1 MSLSTPTKTRQGF
14 TLIELLVVIAIIAIL
29 AAILFP
35 VFQKVR
41 ENARRASCQSNMK
54 QLGLAFIQYTQDS
67 DEKEPI
73 GANDNS
79 DAPGNTNSSAYTA
92 HTAKNPA
99 GFGWAGALNSFTKS
113 AALYKCPDDST
124 GNATA
129 IIAPATVAVPVV
141 SVSYAN
147 NANLA
152 GQSIA
157 LINAPASVVQAYE
170 IPGNFLADI
179 PNQAGRVNGEND
191 SPAGN
196 GITLGTATSNGGTPG
211 VTGSDATYTVAMTNA
226 FPTVR
231 HDKTASQYSSNYLL
245 EDGHV
250 KYLKIGTVSGGSNA
264 NSAIC
269 TENDNPVVAG
279 CTAGSFA
286 AGSQGLGNKVATFSA
301 I

>member
-1 MSLSTPTKTRQGF
+1 MTHPSQTKPSARGF

-67 DEKEPI
+67 DEKEPN
-73 GANDNS
+73 GAGDNAGS
-79 DAPGNTNSSAYTA
+79 AAVPTNTSAYTA
-92 HTAKNPA
+92 YAANGSPV
-99 GFGWAGALNSFTKS
+99 GFGWAGSLNSFTKS
-113 AALYKCPDDST
+113 AGLYTCPDDST
-124 GNATA
+124 GST
-129 IIAPATVAVPVV
+129 PATINTVTVPVSAV
-141 SVSYAN
+141 SHAA

-157 LINAPASVVQAYE
+157 MINAPASVVQAYE
-170 IPGNFLADI
+170 IGSPFLSDI
-179 PNQAGRVNGEND
+179 PNTAGRPAGENN

-196 GITLGTATSNGGTPG
+196 GITLGTATANGGTPG
-211 VTGSDATYTVAMTNA
+211 VTGSDAGYSAATTTAL
-226 FPTVR
+226 PTVR

-250 KYLKIGTVSGGSNA
+250 KYLKLGTVSGGGNAESANTVENGNAGGTNNNA
-264 NSAIC
+264 N
-269 TENDNPVVAG
+269 
-279 CTAGSFA
+279 A
-286 AGSQGLGNKVATFSA
+286 AGSQNLGSKVATFSA